1 MADFTDVMQLAE
13 GISAY
18 DLFPEKAPKT
28 AKNVLIGDAKKVALN
43 PGIVPPRREIGSF
56 AYIHTYIHTF
66 IHIVYNVY
74 RIYILTCL

>member
-43 PGIVPPRREIGSF
+43 PGIVPPRREIGTVSL
-56 AYIHTYIHTF
+56 AYNHTYIHT
-66 IHIVYNVY
+66 VYNAY
-74 RIYILTCL
+74 GIYIYTCL